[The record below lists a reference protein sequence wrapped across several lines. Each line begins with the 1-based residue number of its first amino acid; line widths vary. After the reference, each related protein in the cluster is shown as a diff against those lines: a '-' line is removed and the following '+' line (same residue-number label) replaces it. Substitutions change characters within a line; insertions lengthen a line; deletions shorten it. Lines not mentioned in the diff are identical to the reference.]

1 MNKYISNFIALVWAC
16 VGISWWVSTMW
27 DVVLSVRL
35 RTKTNESVMNKAGS
49 PAIHTVPKRHII
61 WHRTWS
67 THLTSLSL
75 CVHTHIHTLTHQ
87 SYNYIHIFVSPS
99 TEGLS
104 LPLTT
109 KIGLRYTIWTIS
121 LLERLNIIVNGEGKS
136 FWLRVKRLSTV
147 TASVFLSELGGQ
159 SNQNGSGGDEK
170 MDVPQSLALNLTTL
184 YKKRAGCDL
193 QHPLPPLSCPR
204 LPLVSLAEVRASD
217 CAWGG
222 RESRASCG
230 RTDQCHLCQGAS
242 QVTRAPSD

>member
-16 VGISWWVSTMW
+16 VGISWVCSMW

-35 RTKTNESVMNKAGS
+35 RTKTNESGMNKAGS
-49 PAIHTVPKRHII
+49 PAIHTVPERHII

-67 THLTSLSL
+67 THTSDLSLSL
-75 CVHTHIHTLTHQ
+75 YTRTHTLLLIRATITFT
-87 SYNYIHIFVSPS
+87 SLWTPF

-104 LPLTT
+104 VPLTT
-109 KIGLRYTIWTIS
+109 KIGLWYTIWTIS

-184 YKKRAGCDL
+184 YKKREGCDPPL
-193 QHPLPPLSCPR
+193 HPSPPLSCPVC
-204 LPLVSLAEVRASD
+204 LLVSL
-217 CAWGG
+217 
-222 RESRASCG
+222 
-230 RTDQCHLCQGAS
+230 
-242 QVTRAPSD
+242 P